1 MQPGDLVELCNE
13 QDDMTIPS
21 GIVCVA
27 KENAKQTANNRYI
40 AVGTLAVYLRERKK
54 KGAAFA
60 DPAVV
65 ILVDGQVGWVWQ
77 GEIRS
82 ATHSSLT
89 DTSMMVPSMAVLNA
103 SR

>member
-13 QDDMTIPS
+13 HDDMNTPS

-27 KENAKQTANNRYI
+27 KENAEQTANNRYI

-54 KGAAFA
+54 KSANDEA
-60 DPAVV
+60 AVV
-65 ILVDGQVGWVWQ
+65 ILVDGQLGWVWQ

-89 DTSMMVPSMAVLNA
+89 DANIMVPSMAVLNA

>member
-13 QDDMTIPS
+13 QDDMTIPP

-27 KENAKQTANNRYI
+27 KENAEQTANNRYI

-54 KGAAFA
+54 KGANDEA
-60 DPAVV
+60 AVV

>member
-27 KENAKQTANNRYI
+27 KENAEQTANNRYI
-40 AVGTLAVYLRERKK
+40 AVGTLAVYLWERKK
-54 KGAAFA
+54 KSANDEAAVA
-60 DPAVV
+60 

-89 DTSMMVPSMAVLNA
+89 DTSMMVPSTAVLNA

>member
-54 KGAAFA
+54 KGAFDEA
-60 DPAVV
+60 AVV